1 MKGNPTDHI
10 QPSRAKKICHSLTY
24 EEISRIPDYLILDL
38 VLIAKPYCF
47 ADYYVVA
54 KVAFSKQMA
63 IIKRKVEAHM
73 THKLLLVI

>member
-1 MKGNPTDHI
+1 M
-10 QPSRAKKICHSLTY
+10 
-24 EEISRIPDYLILDL
+24 IPDYLILDL
-38 VLIAKPYCF
+38 VLITKPYCF